1 MDPDNH
7 KPKNENTNDQ
17 KTADTDKAGDFL
29 GHEHGNA
36 MPENETSTDKIL
48 NQEDTAFKKNKPG
61 ANSPD
66 DGNPSI
72 H

>member
-1 MDPDNH
+1 MEPAKN
-7 KPKNENTNDQ
+7 KPQNENKDRVPNDSDQ
-17 KTADTDKAGDFL
+17 AGDFL

-36 MPENETSTDKIL
+36 MPENETSTKKIL
-48 NQEDTAFKKNKPG
+48 NHEDTGFNKNKPG

-66 DGNPSI
+66 DERPSI